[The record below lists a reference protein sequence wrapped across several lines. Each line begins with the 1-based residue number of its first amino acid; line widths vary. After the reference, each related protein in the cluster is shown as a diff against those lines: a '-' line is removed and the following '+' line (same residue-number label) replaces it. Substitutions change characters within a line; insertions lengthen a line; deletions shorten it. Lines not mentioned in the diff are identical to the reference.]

1 MKKVLM
7 VASVPSMI
15 GQFNMDN
22 IRMLLNMGY
31 QVDVAANFKDYSS
44 WPEDKTRTFQKDLY
58 HLGIHFHQTDFA
70 RTPAN
75 IKCNLRAF
83 YQILRLIRKNHYYFI
98 HTHTP
103 VASFIVRLAA
113 HKTGTKVIYT
123 AHGFHFYKGAPF
135 KNWLFFYPV
144 EKLMSRYTDV
154 LVTINREDY
163 KLAKEKF
170 HAKRVVYIPGV
181 GIDTDKFKYA
191 GINRNEKRKELGLS
205 EDDIVLL
212 SVGELNANKNHE
224 LAIKALAKLRD
235 KHFAEFA
242 QVQYLICGQGNLKEY
257 LEKVIFESRLENQIH
272 LLGYREDINEIL
284 GCSDIFLFLSK
295 REGLPI
301 ALIEAMASGLACVV
315 THIRGNVDLIRD
327 HKEGLIVDTDVQNVS
342 HALLTLIHADRKKY
356 QKNAIKRSKEYSNHV
371 VNRSMEKIYLSL

>member
-1 MKKVLM
+1 MNEAVITLKKGEGRTVKAGGM
-7 VASVPSMI
+7 WI
-15 GQFNMDN
+15 FDN
-22 IRMLLNMGY
+22 EIESISGRFINGDIVVVHDFDGYPMGKGFINENSKIRIRMMTRNAAQEINHEFLKQRVEDAWKYRKMT
-31 QVDVAANFKDYSS
+31 VDTRSCRIIFGEADFLPGLVV
-44 WPEDKTRTFQKDLY
+44 DKF
-58 HLGIHFHQTDFA
+58 
-70 RTPAN
+70 
-75 IKCNLRAF
+75 
-83 YQILRLIRKNHYYFI
+83 
-98 HTHTP
+98 
-103 VASFIVRLAA
+103 S
-113 HKTGTKVIYT
+113 
-123 AHGFHFYKGAPF
+123 
-135 KNWLFFYPV
+135 
-144 EKLMSRYTDV
+144 DV
-154 LVTINREDY
+154 LVVES
-163 KLAKEKF
+163 LAL
-170 HAKRVVYIPGV
+170 
-181 GIDTDKFKYA
+181 GIDRWK
-191 GINRNEKRKELGLS
+191 
-205 EDDIVLL
+205 DDIVLL

-371 VNRSMEKIYLSL
+371 VNRSMEKIYLSLLKI